1 MPSLVI
7 PKQSWRNAALAC
19 SMELISSFGS
29 DDFSGLNSLVAED
42 VLYMTPRTSVPSR
55 GNKQFVCEMKEL
67 SNLFGSDVV
76 PSRIMLDVIDLS
88 PESWLVAARYS
99 LVHDSQEADEV
110 STSVLQSFVWTADI
124 DQTDAH
130 VKLVAC
136 HTSLPEEQSTSS
148 GISAESIRSFASEL
162 LRASGARTNGELT
175 TSPKEGKVSLQAR
188 DSKGLTHWVQP
199 SSVIYVEASHQYT
212 NVYCRDRSIRLR
224 TPFSTVLEQLGNVVI
239 KVHRS
244 YAVNPAYVSTLENE
258 MLYLT
263 TGDKVPVPAKRVKT
277 VRAALADRFEQLG
290 MRE

>member
-1 MPSLVI
+1 MSSLVV
-7 PKQSWRNAALAC
+7 PKQSWRNAALAG
-19 SMELISSFGS
+19 SMELISSLGS
-29 DDFSGLNSLVAED
+29 DDSGNYSTLVAED

-55 GNKQFVCEMKEL
+55 GSKQFTHEMNEL
-67 SNLFGSDVV
+67 SDLFGSGVV

-99 LVHDSQEADEV
+99 VGRDSQESDEV
-110 STSVLQSFVWTADI
+110 SASVLQSFVWIADS
-124 DQTDAH
+124 DQPDAR

-136 HTSLPEEQSTSS
+136 HISLPEEQSAGS

-162 LRASGARTNGELT
+162 LRASGTRTNGELK

>member
-1 MPSLVI
+1 MSSLVI
-7 PKQSWRNAALAC
+7 QKQSWRNAALAC

-55 GNKQFVCEMKEL
+55 GNKQFVREMKEL

-88 PESWLVAARYS
+88 PESWLVAARYG
-99 LVHDSQEADEV
+99 LVHDSQEADEA
-110 STSVLQSFVWTADI
+110 STSVLQSSVWTADI
-124 DQTDAH
+124 DQPDAQ

-136 HTSLPEEQSTSS
+136 HTSLPEEQSAASV
-148 GISAESIRSFASEL
+148 ISAESIRSFASEL
-162 LRASGARTNGELT
+162 LRASGARTNE
-175 TSPKEGKVSLQAR
+175 EGKVSLQAR

-244 YAVNPAYVSTLENE
+244 YAINPAYVSTLENE

>member
-1 MPSLVI
+1 MP
-7 PKQSWRNAALAC
+7 
-19 SMELISSFGS
+19 
-29 DDFSGLNSLVAED
+29 
-42 VLYMTPRTSVPSR
+42 
-55 GNKQFVCEMKEL
+55 
-67 SNLFGSDVV
+67 
-76 PSRIMLDVIDLS
+76 
-88 PESWLVAARYS
+88 
-99 LVHDSQEADEV
+99 
-110 STSVLQSFVWTADI
+110 
-124 DQTDAH
+124 DAH

-136 HTSLPEEQSTSS
+136 HTSLPEEQSTGS

-162 LRASGARTNGELT
+162 FRASGARTNGELK

-199 SSVIYVEASHQYT
+199 SSVIYA
-212 NVYCRDRSIRLR
+212 
-224 TPFSTVLEQLGNVVI
+224 VLEQLGNVVI